1 MHPIHA
7 SLDRIVGYRICDHQ
21 SAGMRAISQ
30 PAKADLRSACS
41 KAGLRSS
48 GGRAIDV
55 AKTHLQPHLVVGDVE
70 NASALRQW
78 SNARAIYSVT
88 AAMHASNRCTTR
100 FCHISALVLP
110 RFAPLSDGCFALV

>member
-1 MHPIHA
+1 MPQSVFQVAATHSA
-7 SLDRIVGYRICDHQ
+7 DSRHQ
-21 SAGMRAISQ
+21 SPAECDIELDGEDMRRDPLSVR
-30 PAKADLRSACS
+30 KATLATLLRM
-41 KAGLRSS
+41 
-48 GGRAIDV
+48 IV
-55 AKTHLQPHLVVGDVE
+55 IT

-78 SNARAIYSVT
+78 SNARAIYSGT